1 MTFKPVL
8 VDEFVGLDDPAVLL
22 GEEAL
27 GAAFLVAI
35 LFSLIGKPEANKDQ
49 RFEDE
54 KIRTY
59 LGIGAE

>member
-1 MTFKPVL
+1 MPQPIIPYKNPGIFSM
-8 VDEFVGLDDPAVLL
+8 
-22 GEEAL
+22 

-35 LFSLIGKPEANKDQ
+35 LFCLFGAPEPNRAQ

>member
-1 MTFKPVL
+1 MPQPIIPYKNPGIFSM
-8 VDEFVGLDDPAVLL
+8 
-22 GEEAL
+22 

-35 LFSLIGKPEANKDQ
+35 LFSLIGQPEPNRDQ

>member
-1 MTFKPVL
+1 M
-8 VDEFVGLDDPAVLL
+8 
-22 GEEAL
+22 

-35 LFSLIGKPEANKDQ
+35 LFSVIGQPEPNRDK

>member
-1 MTFKPVL
+1 MPQPIIPYKNPGIFSM
-8 VDEFVGLDDPAVLL
+8 
-22 GEEAL
+22 

-35 LFSLIGKPEANKDQ
+35 LFSLLGKPEANKDQ